1 MTERTGSLLG
11 SVLEERDKLLKRC
24 YDKCRLMH
32 DERGAPSDQKADE
45 RYAFNPH
52 AVAYQMRE
60 AGGENENAHCGRI
73 NTFQSRLYVFQVL
86 VDAYK
91 YLSIDVHH
99 WLGRTCPTCH
109 PAHLMKQELQTMVE
123 SVHEALPIVDQD
135 VMFEPTNAGPNK
147 H

>member
-1 MTERTGSLLG
+1 
-11 SVLEERDKLLKRC
+11 
-24 YDKCRLMH
+24 MH
-32 DERGAPSDQKADE
+32 
-45 RYAFNPH
+45 
-52 AVAYQMRE
+52 E

-73 NTFQSRLYVFQVL
+73 NLFQSRLYVFQVL

-123 SVHEALPIVDQD
+123 SVREALPIVDRD
-135 VMFEPTNAGPNK
+135 VMFEPTNADPINIENMQCGS
-147 H
+147 HV